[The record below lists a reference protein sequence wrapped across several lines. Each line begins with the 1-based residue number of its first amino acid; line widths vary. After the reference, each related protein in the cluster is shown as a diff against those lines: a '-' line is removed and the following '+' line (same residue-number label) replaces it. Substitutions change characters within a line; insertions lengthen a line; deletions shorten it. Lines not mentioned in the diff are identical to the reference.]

1 MNVAPTPTRSA
12 ADAAVIAEAVRGLSP
27 VVRSSVR
34 RSAEAYATVKS
45 VMGLEDN
52 NSRVV
57 AEVLV
62 DVVRLN
68 LDFPDV
74 EMTDSLLMLRVGAE
88 CRAIDRGL

>member
-1 MNVAPTPTRSA
+1 MNTRTSTPGNS
-12 ADAAVIAEAVRGLSP
+12 DAAVIEEAVRSLDSAA
-27 VVRSSVR
+27 RATVR
-34 RSAEAYATVKS
+34 RMAEAYGTVKS
-45 VMGLEDN
+45 AMGLEDN

-62 DVVRLN
+62 DIVRLN

-74 EMTDSLLMLRVGAE
+74 DMTDSQLMLRVGVE